1 MVIMILQM
9 SILIYYLFSQGCK
22 QDEAFIDWLS
32 GALVDLEQHS
42 NTHTK
47 EAKATRYPS
56 SIYS

>member
-1 MVIMILQM
+1 MILQM